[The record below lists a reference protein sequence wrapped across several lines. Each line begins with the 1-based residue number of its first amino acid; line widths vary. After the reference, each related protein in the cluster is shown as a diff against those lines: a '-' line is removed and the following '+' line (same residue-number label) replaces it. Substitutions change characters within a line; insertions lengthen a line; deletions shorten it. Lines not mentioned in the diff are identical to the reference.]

1 MKKILL
7 FLPLIMML
15 FTASCGNKA
24 GVAESSENSLPS
36 EDSVEV
42 LLEKSIEERVN
53 ADPKLAELRAAG
65 MKMSEYLRLEGD
77 KYVIDL
83 TEEAAAEL
91 GISTEAYQYQINE
104 LNKANEMIATAK
116 ANGDSI
122 ELLDIQKLLT
132 EGNKQ
137 THHHRESLLRR

>member
-7 FLPLIMML
+7 FLPLTMML
-15 FTASCGNKA
+15 FTASCGNQA
-24 GVAESSENSLPS
+24 GVAENSDNSQPS

-42 LLEKSIEERVN
+42 LLEKSIEKRIN
-53 ADPKLAELRAAG
+53 ADPKLAELRDAG
-65 MKMSEYLRLEGD
+65 MKMSEYLRLEGN

-83 TEEAAAEL
+83 TEEAAAKL
-91 GISTEAYQYQINE
+91 GISAEAYQYQINE

-122 ELLDIQKLLT
+122 ELLDIKKLLT
-132 EGNKQ
+132 EGNK
-137 THHHRESLLRR
+137 

>member
-7 FLPLIMML
+7 FLPLTMML
-15 FTASCGNKA
+15 FTASCGNQS
-24 GVAESSENSLPS
+24 GVVENSDNSQQS

-91 GISTEAYQYQINE
+91 GISAEAYQYQINE
-104 LNKANEMIATAK
+104 LNKTNEMIATAK

-122 ELLDIQKLLT
+122 ERLDIKKLLT
-132 EGNKQ
+132 EGNK
-137 THHHRESLLRR
+137 

>member
-7 FLPLIMML
+7 FLPLTMML
-15 FTASCGNKA
+15 FTASCGNQS
-24 GVAESSENSLPS
+24 GVAENSDNSQQS

-53 ADPKLAELRAAG
+53 TDPKLAELRAAG

-91 GISTEAYQYQINE
+91 GISAEAYQYQINE
-104 LNKANEMIATAK
+104 LNKTNEMIATAK

-132 EGNKQ
+132 EGNK
-137 THHHRESLLRR
+137 

>member
-53 ADPKLAELRAAG
+53 ADPKLAELRATG

-91 GISTEAYQYQINE
+91 GISAEAYQYQINE

-132 EGNKQ
+132 EGNK
-137 THHHRESLLRR
+137 

>member
-132 EGNKQ
+132 EGNK
-137 THHHRESLLRR
+137 